1 MKNKNPK
8 IDSALD
14 HVKYQR
20 MQSLD
25 FLANIKKY
33 EDQEIEDDMNSQDQV
48 REQLTPNLRN
58 KFNNENAKV

>member
-14 HVKYQR
+14 HVIYQR

-48 REQLTPNLRN
+48 REQ
-58 KFNNENAKV
+58 